1 LHSIA
6 RAKPSLFL
14 VVNFCDFAI
23 RRWQQ
28 THTHDFIFWGE
39 KNGQKSPYFKEM
51 FLKKFAKLDEL

>member
-23 RRWQQ
+23 RRGQQ
-28 THTHDFIFWGE
+28 THTHDFIFFGE
-39 KNGQKSPYFKEM
+39 KMAKSHHISKKL